1 MLQKLLGDTSF
12 HRLLL
17 RIDEDV
23 AQGVRSRGCPHCGA
37 ALHSA
42 RYERKPRGG
51 PSELPPKYERRA
63 SFCCAAAG
71 CRKRVTPPA
80 LRFWGRRV
88 YLGPVFLLVFSLHHG
103 ITQKR
108 TEELRQQLPTPT
120 LSRHTLRRWRQW
132 WLEVFPSGSFWRA
145 GRARFAP
152 PVDETM
158 LPASLLERFGQT
170 DAAAR
175 VVAALRYLA
184 PVTAGAGSVM
194 DS

>member
-1 MLQKLLGDTSF
+1 MRGK
-12 HRLLL
+12 
-17 RIDEDV
+17 
-23 AQGVRSRGCPHCGA
+23 GCPHCGA

-71 CRKRVTPPA
+71 CRKRVTPAA

-108 TEELRQQLPTPT
+108 TEELRKQLPTPT
-120 LSRHTLRRWRQW
+120 LSRQTLRRWRQW
-132 WLEVFPSGSFWRA
+132 WLEVFPSGSLD
-145 GRARFAP
+145 
-152 PVDETM
+152 V
-158 LPASLLERFGQT
+158 SRFGGQ
-170 DAAAR
+170 
-175 VVAALRYLA
+175 
-184 PVTAGAGSVM
+184 VTAEVAG
-194 DS
+194 

>member
-12 HRLLL
+12 HRLLQ

-23 AQGVRSRGCPHCGA
+23 AEGVRSKGCRHCGA
-37 ALHSA
+37 VLHSA
-42 RYERKPRGG
+42 RYERKPRGV

-80 LRFWGRRV
+80 LRFWGRRA

-108 TEELRQQLPTPT
+108 TEELRKELQAPT

-132 WLEVFPSGSFWRA
+132 WLQVFPRSSFWST
-145 GRARFAP
+145 GRARFMP
-152 PVDETM
+152 PVDEQS
-158 LPASLLERFGQT
+158 LPASLLERFGQS
-170 DAAAR
+170 DAAER

-194 DS
+194 DP

>member
-1 MLQKLLGDTSF
+1 VLQKLLGDTSF

-42 RYERKPRGG
+42 RYARKPRGG

-108 TEELRQQLPTPT
+108 TEELRKQLPTPT

-132 WLEVFPSGSFWRA
+132 WLEVFPSGSFWRG

>member
-12 HRLLL
+12 HRLLQG
-17 RIDEDV
+17 IDEDV
-23 AQGVRSRGCPHCGA
+23 AEGVRSKGCQHCGA

-42 RYERKPRGG
+42 RYERKPRGV

-103 ITQKR
+103 VTQKR
-108 TEELRQQLPTPT
+108 TEELRKKLQAPT
-120 LSRHTLRRWRQW
+120 LSRRTLRRWRQW
-132 WLEVFPSGSFWRA
+132 WLEVLPRSSFWSS
-145 GRARFAP
+145 ARTRLMP
-152 PVDETM
+152 PVDEQL
-158 LPASLLERFGQT
+158 LPASLLERFGQS
-170 DAAAR
+170 DAAER

-184 PVTAGAGSVM
+184 PATAGAGSVM
-194 DS
+194 DP

>member
-12 HRLLL
+12 HRLLQG
-17 RIDEDV
+17 IDEDV
-23 AQGVRSRGCPHCGA
+23 AQGVRSKGCPHCGA

-51 PSELPPKYERRA
+51 PSELPAKYERRA

-103 ITQKR
+103 VTQRR
-108 TEELRQQLPTPT
+108 TEDLRKELQAPT
-120 LSRHTLRRWRQW
+120 LSRRTLRRWRQW
-132 WLEVFPSGSFWRA
+132 WLEVLPRSSFWSS
-145 GRARFAP
+145 ARTRFMP
-152 PVDETM
+152 PVDEKL
-158 LPASLLERFGQT
+158 LPASLLERFGQSD
-170 DAAAR
+170 DAER

-194 DS
+194 DP

>member
-12 HRLLL
+12 HRLLQE
-17 RIDEDV
+17 IDEDV
-23 AQGVRSRGCPHCGA
+23 AQGVRSKGCPHCGA

-42 RYERKPRGG
+42 RYARKPRGG
-51 PSELPPKYERRA
+51 RCELPPKYERRA

-80 LRFWGRRV
+80 LRFWCRRV

-108 TEELRQQLPTPT
+108 TEELRQQLATPT

-152 PVDETM
+152 PVDETL
-158 LPASLLERFGQT
+158 LPAALLARFGQS
-170 DAAAR
+170 DAAER

-194 DS
+194 DP